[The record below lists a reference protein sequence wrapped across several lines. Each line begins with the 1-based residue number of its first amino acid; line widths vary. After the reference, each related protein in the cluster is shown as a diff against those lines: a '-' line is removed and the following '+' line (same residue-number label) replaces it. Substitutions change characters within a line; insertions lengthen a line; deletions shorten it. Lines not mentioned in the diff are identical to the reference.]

1 MAALALVATY
11 IKEVEKDG
19 CCFDRTRKKD
29 NVQKI
34 KFIEIPRDVMDLWW
48 MGNWTGEWADVWW

>member
-11 IKEVEKDG
+11 IEEVEKDG
-19 CCFDRTRKKD
+19 CFDRTRKKD

-34 KFIEIPRDVMDLWW
+34 KFIEIPRRDGSLVD
-48 MGNWTGEWADVWW
+48 GELDW